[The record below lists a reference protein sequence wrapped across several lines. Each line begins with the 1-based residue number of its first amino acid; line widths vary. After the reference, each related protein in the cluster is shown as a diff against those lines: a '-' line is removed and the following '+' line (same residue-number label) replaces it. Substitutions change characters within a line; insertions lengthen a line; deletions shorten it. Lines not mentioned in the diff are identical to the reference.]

1 MPVQRQTAWLGWIGV
16 LILVG
21 VGTGCGSARPVAV
34 EGYEEGGPSFV
45 LEAIPVLRDTQPGL
59 ELYLGLR
66 PRTLVFTHVD
76 TAYQAVY
83 EVLVRLLDEKGRV
96 RYEQAFDDTLRVPTF
111 AATRAHALHLW
122 HRFVPYRSG
131 RYRLEV
137 TVTDRHSRH
146 YTTRR
151 RRVYLPDPAGRGPL
165 LSPVWLERRVANGRY
180 EVHPGLHVAAG
191 VDSLRAAVELFKLVP
206 RHRVR
211 VQLLLLQ
218 FPTDTSAARPPY
230 DLMPAPGSLAYRGV
244 RYDRPETLQVSTRQV
259 EGLSGSVR
267 IDFMLPPLVERGVY
281 RVEVTAQVEG
291 QKQPAVSRREL
302 AVHGPTFPQVETLDQ
317 MAEALVYLTY
327 PDEWEQLR
335 AARTS
340 AELRAR
346 FDAFWG
352 RLVGDRRKAA
362 RLLRLYYERVEQA
375 NLQFSTF
382 KEGWRTDRGMVYIM
396 LGPPYVVEDRID
408 EQIWYYT
415 YSEQDPRY
423 TFVFERVRW
432 PGSPF
437 VNYVL
442 RRQPYYY
449 DMWHRALT
457 YWRTGQVL

>member
-1 MPVQRQTAWLGWIGV
+1 MAV
-16 LILVG
+16 VG
-21 VGTGCGSARPVAV
+21 
-34 EGYEEGGPSFV
+34 EEERGPSFV
-45 LEAIPVLRDTQPGL
+45 MEAIPVLRDGQPGL
-59 ELYLGLR
+59 ALYLGLR

-76 TAYQAVY
+76 TAYQAAY
-83 EVLVRLLDEKGRV
+83 EVLVRLLDEKGRM
-96 RYEQAFDDTLRVPTF
+96 RYEQAFDDTLRMLSF

-122 HRFVPYRSG
+122 HRFISYRSG
-131 RYRLEV
+131 QYRLEV
-137 TVTDRHSRH
+137 RVTDLHTRH

-151 RRVYLPDPAGRGPL
+151 RRIYLPDPAGHGPV
-165 LSPVWLERRVANGRY
+165 LSPVWLERRTVSGRY
-180 EVHPGLHVAAG
+180 AVHPGLHVAAG
-191 VDSLRAAVELFKLVP
+191 VDSLRAAVALFRLAP
-206 RHRVR
+206 WHRVR
-211 VQLLLLQ
+211 VQLLLLR
-218 FPTDTSAARPPY
+218 FPTDTSAARLPY
-230 DLMPAPGSLAYRGV
+230 DLMPMRSTLAYRGI
-244 RYDRPETLQVSTRQV
+244 RYERSETLQVSTRQV

-281 RVEVTAQVEG
+281 RVEVTAQTEG
-291 QKQPAVSRREL
+291 RAHPTVRRREL

-317 MAEALVYLTY
+317 MAEALIYLAY
-327 PDEWEQLR
+327 PDEWEHLR
-335 AARTS
+335 AARTP

-382 KEGWRTDRGMVYIM
+382 KEGWQTDRGMVYIM
-396 LGPPYVVEDRID
+396 LGPPYFVEDRID

-423 TFVFERVRW
+423 RFVFERVRW

-449 DMWHRALT
+449 DMWQRALAR
-457 YWRTGQVL
+457 WRTGRVL